1 MDHHEA
7 TRRGAV
13 EKYLLDEIAP
23 PERDEFEEHFF
34 DCQEC
39 AADLRTTA
47 AFLDAATQELKR
59 FIPEVPAPKP
69 ARKSPFAFLWRPA
82 FAAPGLAL
90 LLLVIAYQNVVV
102 YPRLTGEVVQVNHP
116 EVLPSVSLIGANSR
130 GGPVPSVTIRPG
142 QPILLSVDIPAAAQ
156 FSSYDCTLVAPSGA
170 NVWRVPVSAEQA
182 KDTVS
187 IRIPAG
193 TWAGGDYRL
202 TVQGYSD
209 PARAQPAELARY
221 RFTLHVSN

>member
-59 FIPEVPAPKP
+59 FIPDVPAPKP

-102 YPRLTGEVVQVNHP
+102 YPRLTGGRTGQSSGSSALGLSDRRQQP
-116 EVLPSVSLIGANSR
+116 R
-130 GGPVPSVTIRPG
+130 RPG
-142 QPILLSVDIPAAAQ
+142 SLGNNQARPAHPAVRRHSGGRAILELRLHIGCAVRRQCLA
-156 FSSYDCTLVAPSGA
+156 GA
-170 NVWRVPVSAEQA
+170 RLGRTSQ
-182 KDTVS
+182 
-187 IRIPAG
+187 R
-193 TWAGGDYRL
+193 YRL
-202 TVQGYSD
+202 D
-209 PARAQPAELARY
+209 PDPRRHLG
-221 RFTLHVSN
+221 